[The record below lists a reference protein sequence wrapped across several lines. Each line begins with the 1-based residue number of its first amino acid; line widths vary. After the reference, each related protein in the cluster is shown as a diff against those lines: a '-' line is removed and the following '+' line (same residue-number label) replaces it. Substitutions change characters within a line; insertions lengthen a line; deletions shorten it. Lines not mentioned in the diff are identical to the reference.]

1 MSTPDK
7 IWQEQRSLLSIPD
20 SFKKIIVVGGEQK
33 VRRDDNGLVT
43 IGIHNFL
50 LDKDSLRL

>member
-1 MSTPDK
+1 MEIERNEYLEK
-7 IWQEQRSLLSIPD
+7 LIR
-20 SFKKIIVVGGEQK
+20 KQK
-33 VRRDDNGLVT
+33 NGLVT